1 MVNATSPVQ
10 VVQLGEDRWL
20 EFLQRSQ
27 RAFQNERRMTAADV
41 DVRRTGYGHQRL
53 SGVID
58 EGRLVSTFRS
68 WDGDLPVPGG
78 STSVDLISSVTVEP
92 THRRRGILR
101 TMMTADLLRARKAGT
116 AVAMLQATE
125 SPIYGRFG
133 FGKSLDMVTWRIT
146 TPTPLMPA
154 PPGVDDVRVVLV
166 EDADLAGLAP
176 GIYDAARAGQPGA
189 IPLTDGDWG
198 VLLGT
203 VTVPG
208 VDRDKLRPALLAHS
222 GEDVVGYARYTVT
235 EATEHK
241 LPTSELV
248 VQEVAASTPQALVA
262 LWRQL
267 LSMDLVA
274 VVTAPNRPASDR
286 LPELLADRRR
296 AIQTDNQ
303 DAHWLR
309 VLDVRAALTARRFS
323 APVDVVLDVT
333 DPLGLATGRW
343 RVLAADAGDGT
354 AGWAVEVT
362 ETGAEPDVMMDIG
375 PLSAA
380 YLGETPLLH
389 LQDVGRVTEHSPG
402 AVRRLGA
409 ALQWQPASAP
419 TLHGF

>member
-1 MVNATSPVQ
+1 MVYATSPVQ
-10 VVQLGEDRWL
+10 VVPLGEDRWL

-27 RAFQNERRMTAADV
+27 RAFQNDRRMTEADLGI
-41 DVRRTGYGHQRL
+41 RRPLYEEQRL
-53 SGVID
+53 SGVVD

-78 STSVDLISSVTVEP
+78 STTVDLISSVTVEP

-101 TMMTADLLRARKAGT
+101 TMMTADLRRAWGAGT
-116 AVAMLQATE
+116 PVAMLQATE

-133 FGKSLDMVTWRIT
+133 FGKSLDMVTWRVE

-154 PPGVDDVRVVLV
+154 PPGVDDVTVMLV
-166 EDADLAGLAP
+166 EDADLAGVAP
-176 GIYDAARAGQPGA
+176 AVYDDARVGQPGA
-189 IPLTDGDWG
+189 IPLTPPDWD

-208 VDRDKLRPALLAHS
+208 VDRDKIRPALLAWA
-222 GEDVVGYARYTVT
+222 GGTVVGYARYSIT

-241 LPTSELV
+241 LPTSELTV
-248 VQEVAASTPQALVA
+248 DELAARTPQALVA

-274 VVTAPNRPASDR
+274 TVIATNRPSSDR

-309 VLDVRAALTARRFS
+309 VLDVPAALTARRFS
-323 APVDVVLDVT
+323 APVDVVVDVT

-343 RVLAADAGDGT
+343 RVLAADVGDGT
-354 AGWAVEVT
+354 NGWAVEVT
-362 ETGAEPDVMMDIG
+362 ESDADPDVVMDVG

-380 YLGETPLLH
+380 YLGQTPLLH

-409 ALQWQPASAP
+409 ALAWEPSSAP